1 MKKPGD
7 RGHEAGARRPRTGAR
22 GEEPGNS
29 GLLRRIG
36 AAVAGVAAA
45 ALLGWAAWEGYEATV
60 SLPIQRV
67 VYAGEIDRLA
77 QADLDA
83 LAQAVVAAPSPSLE
97 EIRDTARKVPWVR
110 EATVRR
116 VFPDAVEIAFA
127 AHTAFARWNDGELVS
142 PEGEIFI
149 APDAS
154 RLPQLRGPD
163 ASAPQVVREYAAVAA
178 ALAAVGPFA
187 RLTLTPR
194 GAWRATLESGL
205 VVALGRGEWRAR
217 AERFVAAWP
226 QLPEETRTA
235 TTHADLRYPGGFALK
250 RTATVTLPLAP
261 STGRGK

>member
-1 MKKPGD
+1 MKRPGD
-7 RGHEAGARRPRTGAR
+7 RRQGRGGQVSGDRPIG
-22 GEEPGNS
+22 
-29 GLLRRIG
+29 RRIVAG
-36 AAVAGVAAA
+36 VAGVAAA
-45 ALLGWAAWEGYEATV
+45 ALLAWAAWQGFEATV

-83 LAQAVVAAPSPSLE
+83 LAQAVAAAPSASLE
-97 EIRDTARKVPWVR
+97 AIRESARKVPWVR

-127 AHTAFARWNDGELVS
+127 AHTAFARWNDAHLVS
-142 PEGEIFI
+142 PEGEIFT

-163 ASAPQVVREYAAVAA
+163 GSAPQVVREYAAVAA
-178 ALAAVGPFA
+178 ALAAVGPVA
-187 RLTLTPR
+187 QLTLTPR

-205 VVALGRGEWRAR
+205 VVALGRGEWRSR

-226 QLPEETRTA
+226 QLPEETRTG

-250 RTATVTLPLAP
+250 RAATVTPTTP
-261 STGRGK
+261 NRK